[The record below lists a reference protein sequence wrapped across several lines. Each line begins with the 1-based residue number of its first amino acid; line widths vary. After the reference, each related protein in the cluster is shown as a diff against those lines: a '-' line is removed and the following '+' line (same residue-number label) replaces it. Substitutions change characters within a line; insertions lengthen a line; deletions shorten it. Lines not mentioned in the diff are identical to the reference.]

1 MEALLAQPGQDVS
14 KGIFGG
20 YNDAVLHRWSA
31 LMDAYQKNWC
41 HMAECAQLLLQNVKY
56 EIPNQRKQ
64 VERSQRQLLEL
75 DKRESAL
82 EEEAASFVRQY
93 ERNCVQLGISTDAA
107 NVTAELEALVHKLP
121 RHYEAIVAA
130 VSAPPVRRA
139 LDYYGVFCGYTE
151 AIARQQQQ
159 PWAAKAV
166 CPALAFVVRHGN
178 VARLQYERAL
188 DPLKWATVAAPTSS
202 SSSSLS
208 SSATAP
214 SAGRDAIEI
223 DWNAGAAADAAE
235 ADWAIELDDG
245 QPSGATAAID
255 LVDDDA
261 VQTPSSSSSS
271 LDELARRYAI
281 ETVLG
286 SLESR
291 NAFLDDLHELLA
303 FLQGRLREKMAVT
316 GAASGMADA
325 ITASA
330 DCPDALRSADAV
342 EVLQTLRDAVQ
353 DALRLCESA
362 AFVQLLEIQASKRY
376 VARLAASV
384 RKKLEMAEQLRNQV
398 EFCRDKR
405 RELQRELE
413 AVRPR
418 LKLLAD
424 RSIKV
429 QKTIVEQQLSKRLG
443 GRTVQLTG
451 DINNLQ

>member
-1 MEALLAQPGQDVS
+1 MAQPGQDVS
-14 KGIFGG
+14 KGMFGG
-20 YNDAVLHRWSA
+20 YNDALLHRWSA

-56 EIPNQRKQ
+56 DIPNQRKQ
-64 VERSQRQLLEL
+64 VERTQRQLLEL
-75 DKRESAL
+75 EKRESAL

-121 RHYEAIVAA
+121 SHYEAIVAA
-130 VSAPPVRRA
+130 ASAPTVRRA

-159 PWAAKAV
+159 PWAPKHV
-166 CPALAFVVRHGN
+166 CATLLFVLRNGN
-178 VARLQYERAL
+178 VARLQLERSL
-188 DPLKWATVAAPTSS
+188 DPDKWATAASS
-202 SSSSLS
+202 SSSSAATVDPSQS
-208 SSATAP
+208 SQNAP
-214 SAGRDAIEI
+214 VIEI
-223 DWNAGAAADAAE
+223 DWNAGATAVEAE
-235 ADWAIELDDG
+235 GDWAIEVDDAPTP
-245 QPSGATAAID
+245 QAQHELAVAID
-255 LVDDDA
+255 LVDEDALSSTAETSVDD
-261 VQTPSSSSSS
+261 
-271 LDELARRYAI
+271 LARRYAH

-291 NAFLDDLHELLA
+291 NAFVDDLHELLA
-303 FLQGRLREKMAVT
+303 FLQGRVREKLTST
-316 GAASGMADA
+316 GVLSGMADV

-330 DCPDALRSADAV
+330 DCPDTLRSADAID
-342 EVLQTLRDAVQ
+342 VLQSLRDAVSGVL
-353 DALRLCESA
+353 ALCEAA

-405 RELQRELE
+405 RELQHELE
-413 AVRPR
+413 GVRPR
-418 LKLLAD
+418 LKLLAE
-424 RSIKV
+424 RSVRV

-451 DINNLQ
+451 DINNLSV